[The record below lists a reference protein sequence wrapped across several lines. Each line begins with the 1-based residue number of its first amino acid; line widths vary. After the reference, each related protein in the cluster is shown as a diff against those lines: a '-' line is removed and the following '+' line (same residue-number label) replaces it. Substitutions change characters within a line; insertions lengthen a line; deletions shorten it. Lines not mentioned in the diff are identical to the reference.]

1 MRLKTF
7 WCLEC
12 LKKCRNWVVF
22 LEELVEFRVLKGH
35 LLVKSVSDPIKSST
49 VNIITSQFGKMKYNR
64 NRIEGQRKAISELF
78 REKVA

>member
-1 MRLKTF
+1 MRLKTC

>member
-1 MRLKTF
+1 MRPKTF